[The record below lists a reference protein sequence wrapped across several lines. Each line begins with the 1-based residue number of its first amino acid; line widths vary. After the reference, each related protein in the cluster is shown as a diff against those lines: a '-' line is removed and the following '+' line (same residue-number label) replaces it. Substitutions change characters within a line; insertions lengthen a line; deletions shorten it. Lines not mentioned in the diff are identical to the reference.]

1 MCSRANHVL
10 GEENRKGYH
19 TLSHNNPFTLLFCT
33 LHLPLMK
40 RTLVN
45 KRTGKEKGKKKKV
58 VIKGNFSFSI
68 YKLFHEISSKTDSD
82 IKNVFHNSEKNT
94 FMLWFP
100 PSCAQYFQ
108 NPWKILLGIPP
119 RQLYWVAVTPMEVT
133 QQKIHVCPQQTTKHT
148 QSEQKTASHYGRL
161 PPA

>member
-1 MCSRANHVL
+1 MKIIKATLEVEILIFQNELCNCRMWLFLYLSALKLLKMNLQAKNILNYCRLLLCSRANHVL

-40 RTLVN
+40 RALVN
-45 KRTGKEKGKKKKV
+45 RRTGKEKGKKKKV

-108 NPWKILLGIPP
+108 NP
-119 RQLYWVAVTPMEVT
+119 
-133 QQKIHVCPQQTTKHT
+133 
-148 QSEQKTASHYGRL
+148 
-161 PPA
+161 